1 MRDSRQHRLG
11 LVASFFL
18 PTRNMARTKQT
29 ARKHTAGRGPRKK
42 LATKVRTPHADPEPA
57 PPADVS
63 TIIRKAHRQL
73 ADAWVAGS
81 MAERE
86 KLITRLWVKGA
97 KGNVEQ
103 FKMNWHTFKMRL
115 RRVNAS
121 SIHTCCELIQRIRD
135 KTAED
140 NAPKLEAAAKRH
152 KQTIDTKTPQEKQ
165 REAKQNEAGKS
176 FGGNGQYH
184 SI

>member
-1 MRDSRQHRLG
+1 
-11 LVASFFL
+11 
-18 PTRNMARTKQT
+18 MARTKQT

-42 LATKVRTPHADPEPA
+42 LATKVRTPRADPDPA
-57 PPADVS
+57 PPADVPS
-63 TIIRKAHRQL
+63 IIGRAHQQL

-86 KLITRLWVKGA
+86 KLITRLWVRGA
-97 KGNVEQ
+97 KSDVER

-115 RRVNAS
+115 RRVDAS

-152 KQTIDTKTPQEKQ
+152 MQTIDTKMPQEKQ
-165 REAKQNEAGKS
+165 HEAKQNEAGKS
-176 FGGNGQYH
+176 FAGNGQYH
-184 SI
+184 SC